1 MEVAAP
7 VAEATESALT
17 DTSITPLAPYCKLGI
32 VIAGKSVEVHFHA
45 SMLFQIDQQRQQ
57 TCALEQNAR
66 SYFYARRLFS
76 LRETDK

>member
-45 SMLFQIDQQRQQ
+45 SMLF
-57 TCALEQNAR
+57 R
-66 SYFYARRLFS
+66 STAASADVCSRA
-76 LRETDK
+76 KC